1 MDRYSVALVSDWYA
15 PRVGGVERQM
25 HGLARALRERG
36 HEAIVITIHRGQA
49 DVDDV
54 PVRRLNLPLAF
65 NDEVAWPGAPLFRTL
80 YRSLQ
85 QERVDVVHAHGMF
98 SSMAQAAIV
107 CADALGIP
115 CVITH
120 HSLISPHHRPFARLV
135 YAAMRQRADVVSAV
149 GVKAAADASRVSGR
163 NDVAVLPNGVELNG
177 HLPRVSATGPDG
189 EIRVLS
195 VMRLRPTKSPEGLV
209 KSVPEVLARVP
220 DPSRVFFTIVGDGP
234 LRKKLERLAASLG
247 VAGHVEFAGYRKPE
261 EVRRLLCGA
270 QIFVSSGRKE
280 AQGISLL
287 EARAAG
293 LPIVARAG
301 GGVGEVMESGR
312 HGFIASD
319 RRTFVDAIVRLV
331 CDEDLRRVIGSQTRD
346 GLERFGWDAVVARHL
361 DVYRRAIAVRHRRNG
376 GSSR

>member
-1 MDRYSVALVSDWYA
+1 
-15 PRVGGVERQM
+15 
-25 HGLARALRERG
+25 
-36 HEAIVITIHRGQA
+36 
-49 DVDDV
+49 
-54 PVRRLNLPLAF
+54 
-65 NDEVAWPGAPLFRTL
+65 
-80 YRSLQ
+80 
-85 QERVDVVHAHGMF
+85 
-98 SSMAQAAIV
+98 
-107 CADALGIP
+107 
-115 CVITH
+115 
-120 HSLISPHHRPFARLV
+120 
-135 YAAMRQRADVVSAV
+135 VSAV